1 MTKFDPTEID
11 ISLEKIWNTP
21 IMSKWQD
28 FAIESPTIVSWEET
42 DELICRFDKFLSG
55 WRYGG
60 NDDDYNKIIWDFA
73 GVPDDN
79 VGFIYEDKYIPDISR
94 NPIKSILNIED
105 EKEANKKVEEII
117 TKQGEL
123 IFQEIEKWQKK
134 WNRFDIDVDNK
145 LFQCNL
151 FSCNMIEG
159 PYSFVNF
166 KTGKIG
172 LLGTASVS
180 SDDTWEVFRPEIE
193 KFAKE
198 YPDID
203 IYISA
208 LNPIH
213 VEFTIRLFEGKITVV
228 KTRTKEDL
236 QYLEYINHLN
246 GSYSAKRGCPFRII
260 GRFFKKIYFKI
271 LKSDFVK
278 KHFPGW
284 YEEFIIQR
292 NYNFDYSNEH
302 YFDIPHAKYVIDS
315 YREYLETKN
324 DKEV

>member
-1 MTKFDPTEID
+1 MNRKFDSNPIDKSIEDIWKIPT
-11 ISLEKIWNTP
+11 SGKR
-21 IMSKWQD
+21 QD
-28 FAIESPTIVSWEET
+28 FAIESPTILSWEKT
-42 DELICRFDKFLSG
+42 DEIICRFDNFLSG

-134 WNRFDIDVDNK
+134 WNRFDIGISSK

-151 FSCNMIEG
+151 FSCNMIGG

-172 LLGTASVS
+172 LLGTACDVG
-180 SDDTWEVFRPEIE
+180 DETWEVFRPEIE
-193 KFAKE
+193 KFARE

-203 IYISA
+203 IYISSV
-208 LNPIH
+208 NFNK
-213 VEFTIRLFEGKITVV
+213 VEFTIRLFEGNITVV
-228 KTRTKEDL
+228 KTRSYDDMI
-236 QYLEYINHLN
+236 YLETINHLN
-246 GSYSAKRGCPFRII
+246 GSYSAKRCCPFRKTY
-260 GRFFKKIYFKI
+260 RFFRRIYLKV
-271 LKSDFVK
+271 LKSNFVK
-278 KHFPGW
+278 NHFPGW
-284 YEEFIIQR
+284 WEEYIIQR
-292 NYNFDYSNEH
+292 NYNYDYSNEH
-302 YFDIPHAKYVIDS
+302 YFDIPHAKYVIDN
-315 YREYLETKN
+315 Y
-324 DKEV
+324 KEMI